1 MKVDLPNLEAEIR
14 KLTQPYEINRIIDVV
29 RAQQKIIRVMQASEA
44 KGALRVGDVVKASG
58 RGKTIQ
64 GTITK
69 IKRTKAIVDTSSGL
83 FNVPLS
89 MLQMVRS
96 AA

>member
-29 RAQQKIIRVMQASEA
+29 RAQQKIIRVIQASEA
-44 KGALRVGDVVKASG
+44 KGAFRVGDTVSASG
-58 RGKTIQ
+58 RGKTIA
-64 GTITK
+64 GTITR
-69 IKRTKAIVDTSSGL
+69 IKRTKAIINTPEGNY
-83 FNVPLS
+83 NVPLS
-89 MLQMVRS
+89 LLQMVRS